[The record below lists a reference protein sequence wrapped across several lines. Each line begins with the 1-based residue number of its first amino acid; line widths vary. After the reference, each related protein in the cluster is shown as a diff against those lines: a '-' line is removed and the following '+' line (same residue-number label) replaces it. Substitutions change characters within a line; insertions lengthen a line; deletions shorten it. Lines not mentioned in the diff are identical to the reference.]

1 MTKKLPVLQFDNL
14 IVWRHAE
21 AEIANFDLG
30 ENDEVRQLTHKG
42 HGHAKRMAHW
52 LKKHLPEDTVLVCSP
67 ALRALQTAET
77 LNYKIQLQD
86 GLKPSAS
93 LSDVLS
99 VLGRIQHDLNQK
111 SPKKQQKNILIV
123 GHQPWMGQL
132 ITYLLDQST
141 PYAQK
146 LKLENNTSI
155 KKGAVWWL
163 RLQSV
168 ENQLAASQP
177 NTIQQYKLFTL
188 QTPSL
193 L

>member
-1 MTKKLPVLQFDNL
+1 MTKKLPKLQFDNI

-42 HGHAKRMAHW
+42 HGHAKRMARW
-52 LKKHLPEDTVLVCSP
+52 LKKYLPEDTILICSP
-67 ALRALQTAET
+67 ALRALRTAEA
-77 LNYKIQLQD
+77 LGYKIQLQD

-93 LSDVLS
+93 LADVLA
-99 VLGRIQHDLNQK
+99 VLVRVQNQLNQQN
-111 SPKKQQKNILIV
+111 PKKQQKNVLIV

-132 ITYLLDQST
+132 VSYLFENGANSV
-141 PYAQK
+141 QK
-146 LKLENNTSI
+146 INRENNISI

-163 RLQSV
+163 RLHSV
-168 ENQLAASQP
+168 EN
-177 NTIQQYKLFTL
+177 TIISHQQYKLLTL

>member
-1 MTKKLPVLQFDNL
+1 MIKKLPKLQFDNI

-42 HGHAKRMAHW
+42 HGHAKRMARW
-52 LKKHLPEDTVLVCSP
+52 LKKHLPDDTILICSP
-67 ALRALQTAET
+67 ALRALQTAEV
-77 LNYKIQLQD
+77 LDYKIQLQD

-93 LSDVLS
+93 LADVLA
-99 VLGRIQHDLNQK
+99 VLVRVQNQLNQQ
-111 SPKKQQKNILIV
+111 SPKKQQKNVLIV

-132 ITYLLDQST
+132 VSYLFEHDADNMQQLNR
-141 PYAQK
+141 
-146 LKLENNTSI
+146 ENNVSI

-163 RLQSV
+163 RLHST
-168 ENQLAASQP
+168 E
-177 NTIQQYKLFTL
+177 NTITAHPQYKLFTL

>member
-1 MTKKLPVLQFDNL
+1 MIKKLPRLQFDNIL
-14 IVWRHAE
+14 VWRHAE

-30 ENDEVRQLTHKG
+30 ENDEIRQLTHKG
-42 HGHAKRMAHW
+42 HGHAKRIARW
-52 LKKHLPEDTVLVCSP
+52 LKKHLPDDTILICSP

-77 LNYKIQLQD
+77 LDYKIQLQD

-93 LSDVLS
+93 LADVLA
-99 VLGRIQHDLNQK
+99 VLVKIQNQLNQQ
-111 SPKKQQKNILIV
+111 SPKNQQKNVLIV

-132 ITYLLDQST
+132 VAYLFDQST
-141 PYAQK
+141 NDAQK
-146 LKLENNTSI
+146 MNPEINISI

-163 RLQSV
+163 RLHST
-168 ENQLAASQP
+168 EH
-177 NTIQQYKLFTL
+177 TITVHQQYRLLTV